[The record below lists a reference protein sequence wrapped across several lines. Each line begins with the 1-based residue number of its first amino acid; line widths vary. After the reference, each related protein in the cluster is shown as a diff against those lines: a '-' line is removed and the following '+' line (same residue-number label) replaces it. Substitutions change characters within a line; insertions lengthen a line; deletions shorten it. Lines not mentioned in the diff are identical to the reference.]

1 MLLSKIWVCFFSGC
15 FLSLCKATPDL
26 LHGLPEWGRC
36 WNTRSADL
44 HLLGLV
50 ETAGMNG
57 TCTLRIS
64 CSAGICQ
71 HESISQHKSVPQR
84 ALTFLRHRN
93 ADWGWL
99 LYLCAFVPW
108 LIAFSL
114 SLLFRKKWIYPP
126 VSCVILFLNITNS
139 SFLTSQDS
147 SMRLMKTKTRD
158 GYNYLLV
165 FFLNSA
171 FIVGAFSCGF
181 QLIFNYTHEVFICG
195 RETF

>member
-1 MLLSKIWVCFFSGC
+1 MWVCFFSGC

-26 LHGLPEWGRC
+26 LHGLPEWGTC

-44 HLLGLV
+44 HLQGLV

-71 HESISQHKSVPQR
+71 HESISQHKRVPQR

-139 SFLTSQDS
+139 SFLTSQAS
-147 SMRLMKTKTRD
+147 LPSMSLMKTKTRD
-158 GYNYLLV
+158 RYCS
-165 FFLNSA
+165 FFL
-171 FIVGAFSCGF
+171 FEFSFYCRGF
-181 QLIFNYTHEVFICG
+181 QLWLSINI
-195 RETF
+195 